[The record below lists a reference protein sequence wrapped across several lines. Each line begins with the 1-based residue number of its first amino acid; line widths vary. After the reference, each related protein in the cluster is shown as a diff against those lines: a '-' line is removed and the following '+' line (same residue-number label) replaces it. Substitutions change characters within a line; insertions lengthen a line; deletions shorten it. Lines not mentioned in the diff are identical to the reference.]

1 MQTRLFPLRLRLK
14 PVLNLM
20 IRRTPNG
27 RGLMRAWVL
36 TACLAGSG
44 VMSAWGQHVAWPLPH
59 PTLNTNLDD
68 PAEPLKDSLDERGS
82 HNFSDMGSW
91 IWETNILDRQTVRF
105 WKSFEIPEGSAVRRA
120 RLRIT
125 ADNEYIL
132 YLDGR
137 ELGRDAEWSQL
148 FEYDI
153 TPLLGPGPHVLAV
166 EAYNSARE
174 AGFMFG
180 MQVGLTTGQVIRI
193 KSDSSWLIVPND
205 LAGWEK
211 KTEPDD
217 SWRNATVE
225 SAFGSEPWGSL
236 DFINLVPPLQPAFTP
251 FWRTGWFE
259 VLILSICGVVCLLSF
274 SLATQL
280 LLQKKEQVLL
290 LRERSRIARDIHDD
304 LGTRVTQLV
313 LQGEVAQSE
322 LESGSKTRARLEQIS
337 EEARSALL
345 AMDEILWAI
354 NPRRDTLQEF
364 ATFVCGHAQNFLKA
378 TPIQCGL
385 DVEQGMSTVA
395 FDLPY
400 RRTLLLA
407 VKEAINNAA
416 KHSRAT
422 ELLLQIR
429 REGQD
434 GLIVAVQDNGKGFDP
449 ANPKPDRNG
458 LSNMFQRVSEIGGSC
473 NVMSQP
479 GKGCRVEFHIPFIQ
493 MRRRSWWSSWRPEH
507 HQPKPT
513 ANQLPS

>member
-1 MQTRLFPLRLRLK
+1 MGVGWHIIKLAMQTRLFPLRLRLK

-153 TPLLGPGPHVLAV
+153 TPLLGPGSHVLAV

-236 DFINLVPPLQPAFTP
+236 DFINLVPPLQPTFTP

-259 VLILSICGVVCLLSF
+259 VLILSVCGVVCL
-274 SLATQL
+274 
-280 LLQKKEQVLL
+280 
-290 LRERSRIARDIHDD
+290 
-304 LGTRVTQLV
+304 
-313 LQGEVAQSE
+313 
-322 LESGSKTRARLEQIS
+322 
-337 EEARSALL
+337 
-345 AMDEILWAI
+345 
-354 NPRRDTLQEF
+354 
-364 ATFVCGHAQNFLKA
+364 FL
-378 TPIQCGL
+378 
-385 DVEQGMSTVA
+385 
-395 FDLPY
+395 
-400 RRTLLLA
+400 
-407 VKEAINNAA
+407 
-416 KHSRAT
+416 
-422 ELLLQIR
+422 
-429 REGQD
+429 
-434 GLIVAVQDNGKGFDP
+434 
-449 ANPKPDRNG
+449 
-458 LSNMFQRVSEIGGSC
+458 
-473 NVMSQP
+473 
-479 GKGCRVEFHIPFIQ
+479 
-493 MRRRSWWSSWRPEH
+493 
-507 HQPKPT
+507 
-513 ANQLPS
+513 